1 MKITTWFGYIDAS
14 TGEVSLAGGEEEAGG
29 RLMRISEETIR
40 SSIKAA
46 SAIGEVWAADLQPDL
61 RKLALEAGL
70 FAGDCEYNSAL
81 RSTALRLVK
90 IQLRASAGAEAD
102 LLQTIE
108 ALDDLNEVINALEE
122 RLYEWSR
129 LTDDRRLRG
138 AALAEALAEE
148 EGSMGELAR
157 SILALVETK
166 SSVTKSLEAA
176 ARTIAP
182 NLAGLAGPVLAA
194 RMISRAGGLKRL
206 SEMPAST
213 IQVMGAEKALFKHLR
228 GKAPSPKHGIIYR
241 HPAVVGTARGARGRA
256 ARALAAK
263 LAIAARIDRYS
274 GETDPRLK
282 EALDRRVQEIR
293 DRPPGRRK
301 KRGEGKDDR
310 SGRRR
315 TDR

>member
-1 MKITTWFGYIDAS
+1 MKITTWFGYVDPS
-14 TGEVSLAGGEEEAGG
+14 TGEVSLGGGEEAGG
-29 RLMRISEETIR
+29 RLMRISEEATR

-46 SAIGEVWAADLQPDL
+46 SAPGPADLQPDL
-61 RKLALEAGL
+61 RSLALEAGL
-70 FAGDCEYNSAL
+70 FPGDGEYNSAL
-81 RSTALRLVK
+81 RSAALDLVK
-90 IQLRASAGAEAD
+90 IKLRASAGAEAD
-102 LLQTIE
+102 LLQTVE
-108 ALDDLNEVINALEE
+108 ALDDLTEVINALEE

-138 AALAEALAEE
+138 AALAEALAGE

-157 SILALVETK
+157 SILALAETR
-166 SSVTKSLEAA
+166 SSVTTSLEAA

-182 NLAGLAGPVLAA
+182 NLTGLAGPILAA

-206 SEMPAST
+206 SGMPASA

-228 GKAPSPKHGIIYR
+228 GKAPSPKHGMIYR
-241 HPAVVGTARGARGRA
+241 HPAVGGTDRRLRGRA

-263 LAIAARIDRYS
+263 LAIAARIDNYS
-274 GETDPRLK
+274 GEADPRLK

-293 DRPPGRRK
+293 DRPPRRRK
-301 KRGEGKDDR
+301 KKGGRDDR
-310 SGRRR
+310 PGRQR

>member
-1 MKITTWFGYIDAS
+1 MKITTWFGYVDPS
-14 TGEVSLAGGEEEAGG
+14 TGEVSLAGGEEESGG

-46 SAIGEVWAADLQPDL
+46 STGEVWAADLQPDL
-61 RKLALEAGL
+61 RNLALEGGL
-70 FAGDCEYNSAL
+70 FAGDFEYNSAL
-81 RSTALRLVK
+81 RSTALSLVK

-138 AALAEALAEE
+138 AALAEALAGE

-157 SILALVETK
+157 SILALAETK

-182 NLAGLAGPVLAA
+182 NLASLAGPILAA

-206 SEMPAST
+206 SEMPASA

-228 GKAPSPKHGIIYR
+228 GKAPSPKHGIIFR
-241 HPAVVGTARGARGRA
+241 HPAVAGTDRRLRGRA
-256 ARALAAK
+256 ARTLAAK

-301 KRGEGKDDR
+301 KKGGRDDR
-310 SGRRR
+310 PGRRR